1 MVFLLSLRRPREM
14 AQRKWYAVDRKMA
27 ANELVS
33 GALRNRNILI
43 TRDKMPPKFMKSS
56 EKELVRLH

>member
-1 MVFLLSLRRPREM
+1 M